1 MSHQTVYTQDFDL
14 KGILKCEK
22 GRDVAI
28 PNLDIPEDRLSEHLW
43 SHLQILTEEIG
54 ERSIF
59 NYANLKRA
67 SEYIGSTF
75 TSMKYIVQLQ
85 EFTFMDEDVE
95 NIIAVDDPSKSYE
108 RHYLICAHYDTVLGT
123 PGADDNA
130 SGVAVLLELAR
141 LVKQYD
147 FLRQGID
154 WRFAAFTTEE
164 PPAFSTAG
172 MGSRVY
178 ARKAKR
184 DGEKIDGVICL
195 EMVGYYTDEEK
206 SQHFPFPLQFMGYP
220 TTGNFIAVVGNR
232 SSKGLTKGVVSAF
245 DPNPRLPVES
255 LTAPANGYLLRA
267 VRLSDHSSFWDEG
280 YKAVM
285 LTDTAFYR
293 NSHYH
298 GPGDTLETLNL
309 SAMAELVKGLFH
321 FVRNEATLI
330 SRQTGYETQ
339 GTNEKISSG

>member
-1 MSHQTVYTQDFDL
+1 MSHQTLYTQDFDL

-22 GRDVAI
+22 GRDVTI
-28 PNLDIPEDRLSEHLW
+28 PNLDIPEDRFRKHLW
-43 SHLQILTEEIG
+43 NHLHILTEEIG

-59 NYANLKRA
+59 KYANLKRA
-67 SEYIGSTF
+67 SEYISSTF
-75 TSMKYIVQLQ
+75 TSMKYIVKFQ
-85 EFTFMDEDVE
+85 EFTFMDKDVE
-95 NIIAVDDPSKSYE
+95 NIIAVDDPSKRYDK
-108 RHYLICAHYDTVLGT
+108 HYLICAHYDTVLGT

-147 FLRQGID
+147 SLRQGID
-154 WRFAAFTTEE
+154 WRFVAFTTEE

-184 DGEKIDGVICL
+184 KGERIDGVICL
-195 EMVGYYTDEEK
+195 EMVGYYINEEK

-220 TTGNFIAVVGNR
+220 TTGNFIGVVGNR
-232 SSKGLTKGVVSAF
+232 NSKGLTKSVVSAF
-245 DPNPRLPVES
+245 KLNPRLPIES
-255 LTAPANGYLLRA
+255 LTASANGYFLPA

-280 YKAVM
+280 YRAVM

-298 GPGDTLETLNL
+298 GPRDRLQTLNL
-309 SAMAELVKGLFH
+309 SAMAELVKSLFY
-321 FVRNEATLI
+321 FVWNEATLI
-330 SRQTGYETQ
+330 SRQKGYEMQ
-339 GTNEKISSG
+339 GTNK